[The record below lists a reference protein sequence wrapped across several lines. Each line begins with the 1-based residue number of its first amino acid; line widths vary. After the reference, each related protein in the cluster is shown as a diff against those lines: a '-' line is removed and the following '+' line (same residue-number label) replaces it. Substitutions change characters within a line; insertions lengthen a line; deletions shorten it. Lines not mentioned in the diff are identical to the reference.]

1 MAWEPSRFLC
11 PWDSPGKNTAVVC
24 HALLQEIFPTLRS
37 NPHFWCLL
45 HWQAD
50 SLPQSH
56 LGSGPIHTARGKARR
71 LNGDQ
76 SRTHGAGLDDSS
88 GRTPRGLKEEE
99 GPPRRLFLSGER
111 PPTPSH
117 VPSGMVRYMCMPAG
131 HTHGE
136 NNPVKPSITGKSSSK
151 SPLLTLGESRHM
163 SLAKAEQET
172 RSADPLCPPTHCTQT

>member
-1 MAWEPSRFLC
+1 MLSHVNSLGPRGLRAFQAPLSMGFSRQEYCSGL
-11 PWDSPGKNTAVVC
+11 
-24 HALLQEIFPTLRS
+24 HALLQGIFPTLRS

-50 SLPQSH
+50 SLPLSH
-56 LGSGPIHTARGKARR
+56 LGSWPIHTARGKARR

-111 PPTPSH
+111 PPTPSRE
-117 VPSGMVRYMCMPAG
+117 PSGMVRYMYMPAG

-136 NNPVKPSITGKSSSK
+136 NNPVKPSVTDKSSSK

-163 SLAKAEQET
+163 SLAEA
-172 RSADPLCPPTHCTQT
+172 